1 MCQNRDMNYL
11 LGIIGIISLTIYETS
26 SFAHSGGLNQ
36 QGCHNNRKTGGYHCH
51 RGSSNKTSSPF
62 INKRY
67 DCRITLGDQ
76 YYDFNPAN
84 TKNLNLNFKSNN
96 GKLKL
101 NCN

>member
-1 MCQNRDMNYL
+1 MTKF
-11 LGIIGIISLTIYETS
+11 SLIVLSIFFINFTIFENPI
-26 SFAHSGGLNQ
+26 FAHSGGLNQ
-36 QGCHNNRKTGGYHCH
+36 DGCHNNRKTGGYHCH
-51 RGSSNKTSSPF
+51 RGSSNKASSPF
-62 INKRY
+62 LNKRY